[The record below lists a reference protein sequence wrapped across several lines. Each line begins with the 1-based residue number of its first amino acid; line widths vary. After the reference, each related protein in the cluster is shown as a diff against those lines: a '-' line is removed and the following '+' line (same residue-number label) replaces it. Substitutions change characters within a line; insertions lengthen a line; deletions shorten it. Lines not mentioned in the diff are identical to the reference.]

1 METSDLK
8 GKTNI
13 QGGEIKYIINLN
25 LSFHSFISI
34 QEHFMCMCTCGC
46 FKSWKVLV
54 RLQINFL
61 EELVIG

>member
-13 QGGEIKYIINLN
+13 QGGKIKYILNLN
-25 LSFHSFISI
+25 LSFPSFISI
-34 QEHFMCMCTCGC
+34 QEYFMCMCARGC

-61 EELVIG
+61 EELVVG